1 MGALHAHGQNV
12 NISQNERIE
21 TDINTF
27 KLTIDNTYQVTKK
40 QQNMNSLSLNTQ
52 STSPET
58 VRKSLQSVESIQFQV
73 HWPHGDI
80 NHYLENIIQK
90 YLRKQQGIIATF
102 FPGIGKDQFK
112 VDYDPTLIS
121 QKEIVTILECFQLEV
136 VPL

>member
-1 MGALHAHGQNV
+1 
-12 NISQNERIE
+12 
-21 TDINTF
+21 
-27 KLTIDNTYQVTKK
+27 
-40 QQNMNSLSLNTQ
+40 MNSLSLNTQ